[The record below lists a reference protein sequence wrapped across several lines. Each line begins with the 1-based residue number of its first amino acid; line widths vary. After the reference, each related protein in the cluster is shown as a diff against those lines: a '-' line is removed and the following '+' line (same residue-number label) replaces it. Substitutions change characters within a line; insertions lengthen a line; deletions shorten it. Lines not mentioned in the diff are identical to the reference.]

1 MTGGSRVLFVAALA
15 YAAGIGVAWHREVLL
30 PQPWCLGLATSLIVT
45 WMRPRRARCRVGL
58 LCVSLVCL
66 GGLAAASQWIWWSEW
81 IDRLIDAGSR
91 VELEA
96 IPLQVRSDKWL
107 FIPVGDQWQDKARGR
122 PPYLQLKRGTLDPRH
137 HLQAADIGRCV
148 RLSGRL
154 TAPERPGNPGEFD
167 PVNYALSRNLM
178 GDLRLDSI
186 SACDAG
192 TAARAFFITDPFQ
205 PYASSLARKHQPQ
218 HPR

>member
-1 MTGGSRVLFVAALA
+1 MRGSRPWSALRRLNDDGRFTCPVCGGFGLCRGYRGRLA
-15 YAAGIGVAWHREVLL
+15 PRS
-30 PQPWCLGLATSLIVT
+30 LATATLVFGT
-45 WMRPRRARCRVGL
+45 GNELDRDLMRPRRARCRAGL

-96 IPLQVRSDKWL
+96 IPLKCGSDKWL

-154 TAPERPGNPGEFD
+154 TAPERPGKSG
-167 PVNYALSRNLM
+167 
-178 GDLRLDSI
+178 
-186 SACDAG
+186 
-192 TAARAFFITDPFQ
+192 
-205 PYASSLARKHQPQ
+205 
-218 HPR
+218 